1 MINHEVAERFVEV
14 SKQLAEMLELAFQA
28 FRKPTEESV
37 KDAEEGVNDVRR
49 SSAELTKTLVARS
62 LADEQQKDRLKP
74 LLSMAS
80 NFDRTTYNIEGLVH
94 QLKLMVKDQVSF
106 SDRGVKEIN
115 DIFQK
120 AMDFLDKVPDL
131 ILTQDKLSAQHIGE
145 QVRSVLKIANGYSED
160 HEERL
165 MQGICMPKSAP
176 IYLGILE
183 SLKGIIVH
191 TLEVDGTIVSLAPKS

>member
-1 MINHEVAERFVEV
+1 MINHEVAEKFVEV

-37 KDAEEGVNDVRR
+37 KDAEEGVNNVRR

-62 LADEQQKDRLKP
+62 LANEKEKDRVKP

-80 NFDRTTYNIEGLVH
+80 NFDRTTYNIEGLVR

-115 DIFQK
+115 DVFQE
-120 AMDFLDKVPDL
+120 AMKLLENLPDL
-131 ILTQDKLSAQHIGE
+131 ISTQNKLLAQRIGE
-145 QVRSVLKIANGYSED
+145 EGRSVFKIANGYSVE

-165 MQGICMPKSAP
+165 IQGICMPKSSP

-183 SLKGIIVH
+183 GLKGVIGH
-191 TLEVDGTIVSLAPKS
+191 TLEVSGKIVSLISKS